1 MGFPRVGLGLQAG
14 LQDRADTVPERSRCD
29 NVARRY
35 DGDPDP
41 LRTPPMTDALPGS
54 PLIRAALI
62 VSDLDRSQ
70 RFYRD
75 LLGFT
80 EEYASG
86 ETRSEAFTTLL
97 GQPAGALCRFR
108 VLKQPGPSFG
118 MIGLFELSQPSPP
131 AVPPPTASVASGNV
145 VLVFYLADLDPFVA
159 RLGQYGGR
167 LLAPV
172 VDLASRHRSQ
182 RELVACDPDGVR
194 VNLIEREPAEAL
206 RTSGPGR
213 VF

>member
-1 MGFPRVGLGLQAG
+1 MNDL
-14 LQDRADTVPERSRCD
+14 T
-29 NVARRY
+29 
-35 DGDPDP
+35 
-41 LRTPPMTDALPGS
+41 PGS

-62 VSDLDRSQ
+62 VRNLERSR
-70 RFYRD
+70 RFYGD

-97 GQPAGALCRFR
+97 GQPAGTRCRFQ

-118 MIGLFELSQPSPP
+118 MIGLFELSDPAPP
-131 AVPPPTASVASGNV
+131 AAPAPGASVSSGNV

-159 RLGQYGGR
+159 RLESYGGR

-172 VDLASRHRSQ
+172 VELASRHRSQ
-182 RELVACDPDGVR
+182 RELVASDPDGVR
-194 VNLIEREPAEAL
+194 VNLIERDPAEAL

>member
-1 MGFPRVGLGLQAG
+1 MNDV
-14 LQDRADTVPERSRCD
+14 T
-29 NVARRY
+29 
-35 DGDPDP
+35 
-41 LRTPPMTDALPGS
+41 PGS

-62 VSDLDRSQ
+62 VRDLELSR
-70 RFYRD
+70 RFYAD

-97 GQPAGALCRFR
+97 GQPPGTRCRFQ
-108 VLKQPGPSFG
+108 VLKQPGPCFG
-118 MIGLFELSQPSPP
+118 MIGLFELTDPPP
-131 AVPPPTASVASGNV
+131 AAMPAPGASVSSGNV
-145 VLVFYLADLDPFVA
+145 VLVFYATDLDPFIA
-159 RLGQYGGR
+159 RVESYGGR

-172 VDLASRHRSQ
+172 VDLASRNRSQ

-194 VNLIEREPAEAL
+194 VNLIERDPAEAL
-206 RTSGPGR
+206 RTAGPGR